1 MTITIFILGIT
12 ICSAF
17 TALVTEAVK
26 KMIGKKSNPNVIAAI
41 CSIIVAV
48 ITAIVYAVFTGIT
61 VDTTYIVAGILLVI
75 FSWIGAMVGYDKLI
89 QTIHQITGK
98 GDN

>member
-26 KMIGKKSNPNVIAAI
+26 KMIGEKSHPNVIAAI

-48 ITAIVYAVFTGIT
+48 ITAIVYAVFTGIP

-89 QTIHQITGK
+89 QTIRQITGK

>member
-26 KMIGKKSNPNVIAAI
+26 KMIGEKANPNVIAAI
-41 CSIIVAV
+41 CSIIVAI

>member
-26 KMIGKKSNPNVIAAI
+26 KMIGEKSNPNVIAAI
-41 CSIIVAV
+41 CSTIVAV

-89 QTIHQITGK
+89 QTIRQITGK

>member
-26 KMIGKKSNPNVIAAI
+26 KMIGDKANPNLIAAI
-41 CSIIVAV
+41 SSVIVAL
-48 ITAIVYAVFTGIT
+48 ITATAYALLGNVP

-75 FSWIGAMVGYDKLI
+75 FSWLGAMVGYDKLI
-89 QTIHQITGK
+89 QTIRQITGK
-98 GDN
+98 GDE

>member
-1 MTITIFILGIT
+1 MTITVFILGIT

-26 KMIGKKSNPNVIAAI
+26 KMIGKTSNPNVIAAI